1 MNLKDPAMFD
11 VVRLSRPVGRRGA
24 CLPEDVLPLKLALH
38 RLGHYAP
45 DPTTGWH
52 PRFDGPLAVAIES
65 FQRAEGLPHDGDCR
79 PDGETLTRLNL
90 RLGGGRPAVIESD
103 GIAAF
108 AEAA

>member
-1 MNLKDPAMFD
+1 MFD

-38 RLGHYAP
+38 RLGFYAP
-45 DPTTGWH
+45 EPTSGWH
-52 PRFDGPLAVAIES
+52 PRFDGALAAAIAA
-65 FQRAEGLPHDGDCR
+65 FQKAEGLESDGDCR
-79 PDGETLTRLNL
+79 PDGDTLLRLNR
-90 RLGGGRPAVIESD
+90 RLGGGRPAVVEID